1 MSDVTILMTVYN
13 GMPYLPQAVES
24 ICAQTHADWRFV
36 VVNDGSTDGTR
47 DYLSTLRDDRFLIL
61 HRENAGTAAAAN
73 HGLEFCNTRYLAR
86 MDADDISL
94 PTRLAEQVAYLDAH
108 PEVGLVG
115 AQMAPLGSAG
125 IGASLRLPTDHD
137 TIMHALLSGRHGMA
151 HSCIMLR
158 TELLKQLGGY
168 WSYRLNDAWDMM
180 LRMGEVAR
188 LANLDRVLHHYRV
201 HDRSLTGSRMRRMRQ
216 SIALACELA
225 RRRQAGLPTITLD
238 EFQARWDARP
248 WWRRV
253 AESIDL
259 YARCQYRV
267 AQAEL
272 YGGRPVRGSARL
284 AWAAFCAP
292 QLTIER
298 LARITSRLRGP
309 TAPRPNEAAG
319 VTHESACCR
328 MGVTR

>member
-24 ICAQTHADWRFV
+24 ICAQTHTDWRFV

-86 MDADDISL
+86 MDADDVSL
-94 PTRLAEQVAYLDAH
+94 PTRLAEQVAYLDAQ

-137 TIMHALLSGRHGMA
+137 TIMQALMAGRHGMA

-168 WSYRLNDAWDMM
+168 WPYRLNDAWDMM

-225 RRRQAGLPTITLD
+225 RRRQAGLPPVSVE
-238 EFQARWDARP
+238 EFQARWDSRP

-253 AESIDL
+253 GESVDV
-259 YARCQYRV
+259 YARCQYRL
-267 AQAEL
+267 ALAEL
-272 YGGRPVRGSARL
+272 YGGQALRGTTRL
-284 AWAAFCAP
+284 AWAALCGP
-292 QLTIER
+292 KLTFER
-298 LARITSRLRGP
+298 LARTAGGLRVSLP
-309 TAPRPNEAAG
+309 TRGTMAANG
-319 VTHESACCR
+319 IHESTRCR
-328 MGVTR
+328 EGAKP